1 MPETEVKNTGSP
13 VGGFAVTIA
22 TVGGI
27 GDLRPAPGTWASV
40 ATGVVALALI
50 LVLPS
55 FALTPALGAAAL
67 LATVA
72 GLATA
77 GIAARR
83 LGRGDP
89 AQVVIDEVAGVLL
102 AVTCIPASVLVR
114 EPVLA
119 VGLAVALFRVFDIAK
134 PWPVAS
140 CERLPGAF
148 GIMADDLVA
157 GLLAGLL
164 AACLLY

>member
-1 MPETEVKNTGSP
+1 M
-13 VGGFAVTIA
+13 AVA
-22 TVGGI
+22 TVGGV

-40 ATGVVALALI
+40 AAGVVALAL
-50 LVLPS
+50 VLAVPS
-55 FALTPALGAAAL
+55 VVLTAVLCAAAL
-67 LATVA
+67 LVTVA

-77 GIAARR
+77 GVAARR
-83 LGRGDP
+83 LGLGDP

-102 AVTCIPASVLVR
+102 ATACIPASVLVR
-114 EPVLA
+114 EPLVAVVL
-119 VGLAVALFRVFDIAK
+119 VVALFRVFDIAK

-140 CERLPGAF
+140 CERLPGAL

-164 AACLLY
+164 AASLLY

>member
-1 MPETEVKNTGSP
+1 MPERMPLP
-13 VGGFAVTIA
+13 VGGFAVAIA
-22 TVGGI
+22 TVGGV

-40 ATGVVALALI
+40 AAGALALA
-50 LVLPS
+50 LLLTVPAA
-55 FALTPALGAAAL
+55 ALTPVLGAVTL
-67 LATVA
+67 LATLA

-77 GIAARR
+77 GAAARR

-102 AVTCIPASVLVR
+102 AVACVPAAALTR

-119 VGLAVALFRVFDIAK
+119 VVLAVALFRVFDIAK

-140 CERLPGAF
+140 CERLPGAL

-164 AACLLY
+164 VASLLS

>member
-1 MPETEVKNTGSP
+1 MSETTGSP
-13 VGGFAVTIA
+13 TGGFAVAVA

-40 ATGVVALALI
+40 AAGVGVLAL
-50 LVLPS
+50 VLSVPAS
-55 FALTPALGAAAL
+55 VLTPVLL
-67 LATVA
+67 LAAVLATLA

-89 AQVVIDEVAGVLL
+89 SQVVIDEVAGVLL
-102 AVTCIPASVLVR
+102 AAACIPAAALVR

-119 VGLAVALFRVFDIAK
+119 VGLAVVFFRVFDIAK

-140 CERLPGAF
+140 CERLPGAL

-164 AACLLY
+164 AASLLY

>member
-1 MPETEVKNTGSP
+1 MPDSDGPAT
-13 VGGFAVTIA
+13 GGFAVAVA
-22 TVGGI
+22 TVGGV

-40 ATGVVALALI
+40 AAGVLALAL
-50 LVLPS
+50 VLALPAA
-55 FALTPALGAAAL
+55 ALTPVLLVAAL
-67 LATVA
+67 LSTLA

-77 GIAARR
+77 GAAARR

-102 AVTCIPASVLVR
+102 AVACIPAAALAR

-119 VGLAVALFRVFDIAK
+119 IGVAVALFRVFDIAK

-148 GIMADDLVA
+148 GIMADDLLA

-164 AACLLY
+164 AASILS

>member
-1 MPETEVKNTGSP
+1 MSEPSGSP
-13 VGGFAVTIA
+13 TGGFAVAVA
-22 TVGGI
+22 TVGGV

-40 ATGVVALALI
+40 VAGVLALAL
-50 LVLPS
+50 VLAVP
-55 FALTPALGAAAL
+55 FAVLTPVLCAAAL
-67 LATVA
+67 FATVA

-102 AVTCIPASVLVR
+102 AVACIPASALVR

-119 VGLAVALFRVFDIAK
+119 ISLAVALFRVFDIAK

-140 CERLPGAF
+140 CERLPGAL

-164 AACLLY
+164 AASLLY